1 MSDHKLVL
9 HPTDPWASLA
19 NRAALIDELT
29 TLGLL
34 GEQYEWFG
42 ETHYKP
48 GVEFLRL
55 VEFDHSHTVIVMG
68 DTPNGLQE
76 VDRVDSREVCH
87 LHLSDV
93 SQEPEFRGV
102 ANTLP
107 PLCPS
112 CHYEPEE
119 PFEIVG
125 KWYENKASFL
135 WVCPN
140 CTASSAL
147 NKMNWRRS
155 AGIARYTLDIW
166 EVWQGEATPSEAL
179 LHHLNSITGTEW
191 TYFYYHL

>member
-9 HPTDPWASLA
+9 HPIDPWTSLA
-19 NRAALIDELT
+19 NQAALINELT
-29 TLGLL
+29 ALGLL

-48 GVEFLRL
+48 GADFLRL
-55 VEFDHSHTVIVMG
+55 VEFSHNHTVVVMG

-76 VDRVDSREVCH
+76 VDCVDSREACH
-87 LHLSDV
+87 LHLSNV
-93 SQEPEFRGV
+93 APEPEFRGV

-125 KWYENKASFL
+125 KWYENKADFR
-135 WVCPN
+135 WVCPH
-140 CTASSAL
+140 CKTSSAL
-147 NKMNWRRS
+147 NEMNWRRS

-166 EVWQGEATPSEAL
+166 EVWQGEAIPSETL
-179 LHHLNSITGTEW
+179 LHRLHSTTDTEW